1 MSLRRGILAAGTW
14 LVDTIKLLDT
24 FPEQERLCNV
34 LSQTQANGGCPYNVL
49 KDLHKMQC
57 GFPLE
62 AAGVIGNDA
71 NGDYIINDCKQ
82 HNIDISRMTVLD
94 NEVTS
99 FTDVMTDSQT
109 GKRTFFHCRGCNG
122 LFEPKHVDFST
133 SNAKIFLEGYMGLHD
148 KMDTCDDS
156 GENGHS
162 TVFRRAKEL
171 GFITVGDL
179 VTSNSDFYK
188 IADASLKWLDILSIN
203 EIELQMIAGVP
214 VDTSTAKDINKVEYL
229 AKSILDRGL
238 GKFIVVHF
246 PECAIAFDKSGKKYV
261 QPSLNV
267 PQELVV
273 GSVGA
278 GDAFMA
284 GILWAVHED
293 KSIEEA
299 LHVAVRSAAQSL
311 FDSSA
316 SGSIVPISES
326 LLLTKK
332 FGFRTI

>member
-1 MSLRRGILAAGTW
+1 MSSRKGILASGTW
-14 LVDTIKLLDT
+14 LVDTIKLLDA

-49 KDLHKMQC
+49 KDLAKMQC
-57 GFPLE
+57 AFPLE
-62 AAGVIGNDA
+62 AAGIVGNDA
-71 NGDYIINDCKQ
+71 NGEYIINDCKE
-82 HNIDISRMTVLD
+82 HGVDVSRMLVLE
-94 NEVTS
+94 NQITS

-122 LFEPKHVDFST
+122 LLEPKHIDIQT

-148 KMDTCDDS
+148 KMDCCDAS

-162 TVFRRAKEL
+162 IIFRKAKEA
-171 GFITVGDL
+171 GFITVADL
-179 VTSNSDFYK
+179 VTSNSDFYN
-188 IADASLKWLDILSIN
+188 IAKPSLQWLDILSIN

-214 VDTSTAKDINKVEYL
+214 VDTSTAKDMSKVEYL

-246 PECAIAFDKSGKKYV
+246 PECAVAFDKSGGKYV
-261 QPSLNV
+261 QASLNI
-267 PQELVV
+267 PQERVA

-293 KSIEEA
+293 KSIQEA
-299 LHVAVRSAAQSL
+299 LIAGVCSAAHSL

-316 SGSIVPISES
+316 SGSVVPVAES
-326 LLLTKK
+326 MLLIEKY
-332 FGFRTI
+332 GFRKI